1 MSAID
6 VERLSEPERLL
17 WRYGVTKPEHI
28 DLDAIADDQGAPVRY
43 APLCGCEARLVAIG
57 KRAAI
62 TVNSGSRPERQRFSV
77 GHELA
82 HWMRDRHTGGF
93 QCAQEDISP
102 QNVKAKSAEAEANAY
117 ASQLLLPNYL
127 VDPWI
132 QGRKTSLETAKQL
145 GQDFRA
151 SLTASAIKLVKRS
164 AVAACVLCHK
174 QHGLSWSVR
183 NDAMPEDTYIP
194 SELSHETAAFGM
206 VFDDGERMSRPAVEP
221 ASRWVSSQALRTAEV
236 ESQSVRLSEGVVLTV
251 IGVKTSAAA
260 AKRRTAPRR

>member
-28 DLDAIADDQGAPVRY
+28 NLDAIAEDQGAPVRY

-57 KRAAI
+57 KKAAI

-82 HWMRDRHTGGF
+82 HWRDRHTGGF

-102 QNVKAKSAEAEANAY
+102 QNVKAKSAEADANAY
-117 ASQLLLPNYL
+117 ASQLLLPSYL

-132 QGRKTSLETAKQL
+132 LGRKTSLDTAKQL

-174 QHGLSWSVR
+174 QRGLSWFAK

-206 VFDDGERMSRPAVEP
+206 VFEDGERMSRPSVEP

-251 IGVKTSAAA
+251 IAVKTSAAA
-260 AKRRTAPRR
+260 KRRSAPRR

>member
-28 DLDAIADDQGAPVRY
+28 NLDAIAEDQGAPVRY
-43 APLCGCEARLVAIG
+43 APLCGCEARLVAIS
-57 KRAAI
+57 KKAAI
-62 TVNSGSRPERQRFSV
+62 TVNSESRPERQRFSV

-82 HWMRDRHTGGF
+82 HWMRDRHTGGY

-127 VDPWI
+127 VDPWML
-132 QGRKTSLETAKQL
+132 GRKTNLESAKQL

-174 QHGLSWSVR
+174 QRGLSWFAK
-183 NDAMPEDTYIP
+183 NDAMPENTYIP

-206 VFDDGERMSRPAVEP
+206 VFEDGERMSRPAVEP
-221 ASRWVSSQALRTAEV
+221 ASRWVSSQALLTAEV

-251 IGVKTSAAA
+251 IAVKTSSA
-260 AKRRTAPRR
+260 AKRRSAPRR

>member
-28 DLDAIADDQGAPVRY
+28 NLDAIAEDQGAPVRY
-43 APLCGCEARLVAIG
+43 APLCGCEARLVAIS
-57 KRAAI
+57 KKAAI

-82 HWMRDRHTGGF
+82 HWMRDRHTGGY

-127 VDPWI
+127 VDPWML
-132 QGRKTSLETAKQL
+132 GRKTNLESAKQL

-174 QHGLSWSVR
+174 QRGLSWFAK
-183 NDAMPEDTYIP
+183 NDAMPENTYIP
-194 SELSHETAAFGM
+194 SELSHETPAFGM
-206 VFDDGERMSRPAVEP
+206 VFEDGERMSRPAVEP
-221 ASRWVSSQALRTAEV
+221 ASRWVSSQALLTAEV

-251 IGVKTSAAA
+251 IAVKTSSA
-260 AKRRTAPRR
+260 AKRRSAPRR

>member
-1 MSAID
+1 
-6 VERLSEPERLL
+6 
-17 WRYGVTKPEHI
+17 
-28 DLDAIADDQGAPVRY
+28 
-43 APLCGCEARLVAIG
+43 
-57 KRAAI
+57 
-62 TVNSGSRPERQRFSV
+62 
-77 GHELA
+77 
-82 HWMRDRHTGGF
+82 MRDRHTGGF

-174 QHGLSWSVR
+174 QRGLSWFAK
-183 NDAMPEDTYIP
+183 NDAMPEDT
-194 SELSHETAAFGM
+194 
-206 VFDDGERMSRPAVEP
+206 
-221 ASRWVSSQALRTAEV
+221 
-236 ESQSVRLSEGVVLTV
+236 
-251 IGVKTSAAA
+251 
-260 AKRRTAPRR
+260 